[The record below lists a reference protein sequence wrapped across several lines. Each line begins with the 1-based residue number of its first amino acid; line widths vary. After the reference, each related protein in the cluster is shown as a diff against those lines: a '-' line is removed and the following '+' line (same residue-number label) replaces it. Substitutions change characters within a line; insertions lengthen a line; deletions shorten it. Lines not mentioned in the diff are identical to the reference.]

1 MDRQHQPR
9 VRLRRSKRL
18 RLASPAATTLSS
30 SRLSSCSRGGDGN
43 NWRGRMGE
51 RAGEM
56 FSDLTRRAISI
67 SSSEGL
73 SSPGGAGGGVVDLTN
88 DSGVED
94 ELVDLTSPVT
104 GLDLNGRP
112 NCGRERGRRRLRG
125 DVVVLDDESDESAA
139 DEVQI
144 MEPARPLP
152 HSSKLAQ
159 RVAILFPLFGKYIY

>member
-1 MDRQHQPR
+1 MIIPLKFFCALFRA
-9 VRLRRSKRL
+9 VCLVFCNC
-18 RLASPAATTLSS
+18 AVLS
-30 SRLSSCSRGGDGN
+30 
-43 NWRGRMGE
+43 
-51 RAGEM
+51 A
-56 FSDLTRRAISI
+56 
-67 SSSEGL
+67 
-73 SSPGGAGGGVVDLTN
+73 
-88 DSGVED
+88 
-94 ELVDLTSPVT
+94 
-104 GLDLNGRP
+104 DLNGRP